1 MNKIW
6 ERPNLIS
13 VIILVVVLAIGVGYV
28 VLTVQQR
35 PEMESFTVLEGYYF
49 PYNFDRLDRVVKLPG
64 ELAEISGLCQGMQP
78 DEVFAVQDELGIV
91 YLVGTGSGEILQRIR
106 FDKDLDYEGIARMD
120 EQIFV
125 LEADGDIHYFE
136 YSDTLT
142 EVNARKKETGFSY
155 RNDTEGI
162 CYDSLTGTLL
172 IVPKAQELYPQGEN
186 EQRRGVYTFDL
197 NSGKTNPQPTYYI
210 DELEVGQIVYGTNHA
225 YHFRPSGVAVDPL
238 TGDIFVLSA
247 VGNVLVVI
255 DRDSQI
261 KHIELLESST
271 FRQPEGITF
280 SPNGDLYISSEGRGG
295 DGMIATLTRKKQP
308 VTADEQR

>member
-13 VIILVVVLAIGVGYV
+13 VIILAIVLAIGAGYV
-28 VLTVQQR
+28 VFTVQQR
-35 PEMESFTVLEGYYF
+35 PEMESFTVLDDYYF
-49 PYNFDRLDRVVKLPG
+49 PFNFDRLDRVVKLPT
-64 ELAEISGLCQGMQP
+64 ELTEISGLCQGMNP
-78 DEVFAVQDELGIV
+78 NEVFAVQDELGV
-91 YLVGTGSGEILQRIR
+91 MYVVGTNNGEILQRVR
-106 FDKDLDYEGIARMD
+106 FDKDLDYEGITRKD
-120 EQIFV
+120 EVVFV

-142 EVNARKKETGFSY
+142 QLDSKKKETGFSY

-162 CYDSLTGTLL
+162 CYDSLTNTLL

-197 NSGKTNPQPTYYI
+197 ENGKTNPQPTYYI
-210 DELEVGQIVYGTNHA
+210 DELEVGQIVYGSNHA

-238 TGDIFVLSA
+238 TGDIFVLSS

-280 SPNGDLYISSEGRGG
+280 SPQGDLYISSEGRGG
-295 DGMIATLTRKKQP
+295 DGMIATLTRKKQ
-308 VTADEQR
+308 VITANE